1 MKSKYLSSV
10 AYSLNFADNTDKFGV
25 LEEIDIENT
34 KNNEF
39 RVNMISISENKAG
52 EGHINPH
59 LANFDGDV

>member
-1 MKSKYLSSV
+1 M

-52 EGHINPH
+52 
-59 LANFDGDV
+59 